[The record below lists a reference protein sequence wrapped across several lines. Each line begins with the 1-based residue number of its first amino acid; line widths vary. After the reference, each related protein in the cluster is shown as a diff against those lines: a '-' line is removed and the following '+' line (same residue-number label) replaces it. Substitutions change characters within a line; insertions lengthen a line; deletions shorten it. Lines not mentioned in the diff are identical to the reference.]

1 MTKMGPSG
9 RFTTVM
15 GRLVTA
21 TLIVTSGLALPAL
34 TSSDTFAVESESS
47 NGAIDLFVQEGSI
60 VAPGQEATVRVTLR
74 ALEASPIPERAVRL
88 SITEEPLVTET
99 ALRRYLNRE
108 ADPVLTEIDTVFSP
122 EVLEL
127 ETGDVRIPVVA
138 PGDPEAV
145 DQEPQIFGLQ
155 ADLFESPEATD
166 GEPLLSNRQ
175 MLIVVPTDSLVPPTP
190 VAPIVTL
197 TVPPTG
203 GQPLSKEELEAY
215 TAAGGPLDAVAGVLR
230 RHPATIAV
238 DSRII
243 LSVQALAEDA
253 PPSAEAWVSDLEDLG
268 FAQFALPWA
277 DADPLAA
284 LEIDSLLYARLGQY
298 PWLHSPEVTSDQL
311 DLLAQRSAEAVLVP
325 SSVVTSDRTVIQ
337 YGQTTMIR
345 VDEDLSSELV
355 SAVVASSEVEA
366 EAALQRVQGLV
377 AKRAFSQTGEVLVVD
392 TGRLPATATALRL
405 EDVLTRL
412 ENVTYV
418 DVVGVPLGADPNEL
432 ALGINESAPERA
444 WSTFVDQVFE
454 LWNSDVRY
462 SIIASNPELAIVERW
477 NRYLALFSSA
487 WRNNTQGRLSE
498 WERALDDSAAFQNS
512 VWIEQGSSITV
523 LADRT
528 ELPVTIR
535 NSLPT
540 PVHVELVVKPTR
552 GLLRV
557 EQTRVDVQ
565 VPANSFQRV
574 GVPVRSLANGVA
586 PVEISLN
593 NALGEQVG
601 ETISIQVTVRAGWE
615 SVITISLAVVIIA
628 VFAFG
633 LYRAIQRRIRQRH
646 EEAEVNRG

>member
-1 MTKMGPSG
+1 MI
-9 RFTTVM
+9 
-15 GRLVTA
+15 GRLLVSA
-21 TLIVTSGLALPAL
+21 VIATSGLALPLA
-34 TSSDTFAVESESS
+34 SPSPASAVESVNQSGS
-47 NGAIDLFVQEGSI
+47 IDLFVQEGAI
-60 VAPGQEATVRVTLR
+60 VQPGQQATVRVTLR

-88 SITEEPLVTET
+88 SITEEPIATET
-99 ALRRYLNRE
+99 ALRRYLGRE
-108 ADPVLTEIDTVFSP
+108 ADPLLREIDTVFSP

-127 ETGDVRIPVVA
+127 ETGDVRIPVTA
-138 PGDPEAV
+138 PGDPTLEGE
-145 DQEPQIFGLQ
+145 EPQIYGLQ
-155 ADLFESPEATD
+155 ADLFESADATE
-166 GEPLLSNRQ
+166 GEPLVSNRQ
-175 MLIVVPTDSLVPPTP
+175 MLIVVPADSNVPSTP

-203 GQPLSKEELEAY
+203 GQPLSEDELEAY

-243 LSVQALAEDA
+243 LSIQALAEDA
-253 PPSAEAWVSDLEDLG
+253 PESSEAWVSDLENLG

-298 PWLHSPEVTSDQL
+298 PWLHSSEIRSAQL
-311 DLLAQRSAEAVLVP
+311 DLLVQRSAEAVLVP
-325 SSVVTSDRTVIQ
+325 SSVVESDRTVVQ

-345 VDEDLSSELV
+345 VDEDLSGELV
-355 SAVVASSEVEA
+355 SAVVASSEFEA
-366 EAALQRVQGLV
+366 EAALQRVQALV

-418 DVVGVPLGADPNEL
+418 DVVAVPLGAEPTEL
-432 ALGINESAPERA
+432 ALGINESTPERA
-444 WSTFVDQVFE
+444 WSEFVDDVYE
-454 LWNSDVRY
+454 LWNADVRY

-487 WRNNTQGRLSE
+487 WRDNPQGRQSE
-498 WERALDDSAAFQNS
+498 WERAVADSTEFQNS

-535 NSLPT
+535 NDLPT
-540 PVHVELVVKPTR
+540 AVHVELVVKPTR

-565 VPANSFQRV
+565 VPPNSFQRV

-601 ETISIQVTVRAGWE
+601 ESITIQVTVRAGWE
-615 SVITISLAVVIIA
+615 SVITIGLAATISL
-628 VFAFG
+628 VFAVG
-633 LYRAIQRRIRQRH
+633 IYRAIQRRLRERA
-646 EEAEVNRG
+646 EAANG